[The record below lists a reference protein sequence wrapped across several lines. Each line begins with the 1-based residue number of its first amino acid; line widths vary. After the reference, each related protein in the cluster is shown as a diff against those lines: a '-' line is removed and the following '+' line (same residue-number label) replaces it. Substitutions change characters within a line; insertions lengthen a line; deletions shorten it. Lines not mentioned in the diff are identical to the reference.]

1 MNRARRIR
9 LLLLVALLAASQLIL
24 LGHLAAHAQPV
35 VEHCALCA
43 SHAQPQAAIPAAEQA
58 VQATATAVCRDE
70 PTVPPVSCIPPRR
83 FQPRA
88 PPAASS

>member
-1 MNRARRIR
+1 MNKAHRIR
-9 LLLLVALLAASQLIL
+9 VMLLAILLTASQVVLV
-24 LGHLAAHAQPV
+24 GHLAAHAQPV

-43 SHAQPQAAIPAAEQA
+43 SHAQPQAALPAADST
-58 VQATATAVCRDE
+58 VQVDVVAVC
-70 PTVPPVSCIPPRR
+70 VSEAPAAPMLSASRHY